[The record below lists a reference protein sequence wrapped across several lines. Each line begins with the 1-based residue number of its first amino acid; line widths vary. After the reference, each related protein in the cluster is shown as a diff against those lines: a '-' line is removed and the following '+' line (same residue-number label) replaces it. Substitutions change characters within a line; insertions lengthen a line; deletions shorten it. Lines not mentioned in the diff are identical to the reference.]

1 MAVPACDRRRA
12 RDRHEAGSSRIG
24 AALRARSLRSSRRLG
39 AAMRLRAADAFLSV
53 HLTTACP
60 SGLTVMSTPPSHS
73 AVRPPGRGCGRP
85 RWAIGACASKRCRQ
99 LLFCNQQLKEHPRV
113 AAISDLLAQSL
124 LPSNPHLFV
133 PPRFAGRC
141 FFVVG
146 RRPLRR
152 GFGAPVSDD
161 GAVGQRRRPSSGG
174 SRFRNVVPAGNHRV
188 DLVGARAGCCA
199 DRIFCGPCRTS
210 SPRTLLLITRVSLWE
225 CCG

>member
-53 HLTTACP
+53 HLTTVCP
-60 SGLTVMSTPPSHS
+60 SGLPVMSTPPSHS

-99 LLFCNQQLKEHPRV
+99 LLFCNQQLKGAPASRCDFRSARAEPPPV
-113 AAISDLLAQSL
+113 ESAPL
-124 LPSNPHLFV
+124 V

-161 GAVGQRRRPSSGG
+161 GAVGLRRRPSSGG